1 MLNMLC
7 QEPRLPGPPGCGRGV
22 WVASGVALF
31 AGVGVVVIVA
41 VLVGVGVRVAVLVGV
56 GVAVLVG
63 VGVGVAVLVGV
74 GVGVVV
80 LVGVGVFVLVAVGEG
95 VMLGVPVLAAGVCR
109 MRYSRKDC
117 TCAPQNRVWSLINEQ
132 IVPRVGAG
140 KFGSMQ

>member
-1 MLNMLC
+1 MLNMRC

-31 AGVGVVVIVA
+31 AGVGVVVDVA

-63 VGVGVAVLVGV
+63 VGVDVGEAVLVGD
-74 GVGVVV
+74 GVK
-80 LVGVGVFVLVAVGEG
+80 VLVAVGVG
-95 VMLGVPVLAAGVCR
+95 VALGVPVLAAGVCR

-117 TCAPQNRVWSLINEQ
+117 TCAPQNRVWSFINEQ
-132 IVPRVGAG
+132 IVPRDGAG
-140 KFGSMQ
+140 KLGSMQ